1 VRGGGRWW
9 GCIQRSGGRAT
20 VKGNGDGVRGRR
32 WRGAREERT
41 LAGEGAA
48 TAAAELSGAEPT
60 CCDCDGMMAEP
71 EK

>member
-1 VRGGGRWW
+1 METGLGVGGG
-9 GCIQRSGGRAT
+9 G
-20 VKGNGDGVRGRR
+20 
-32 WRGAREERT
+32 GAREERT

-60 CCDCDGMMAEP
+60 RCDCDGMMAEP